1 MFRRKTEDAGHR
13 GSSWRNE
20 KRPQAD
26 TPHVEAHDYATILM
40 LTAVAS
46 AAGNIATAVI
56 ELGRSAG
63 WWH

>member
-1 MFRRKTEDAGHR
+1 MFRRNSEDAGRR
-13 GSSWRNE
+13 GSCWRNSGP
-20 KRPQAD
+20 PQPD
-26 TPHVEAHDYATILM
+26 VHDYATILM

-46 AAGNIATAVI
+46 AAGNIVTAAI